1 MQYEQQISKITIFED
16 ELTIAWSWEKHNQGD
31 LTSTTCS
38 SFRRD
43 SDGFVI
49 VFIIFVRYKERKNTS
64 KHTNY
69 TLNSMIDWRIYVV
82 IQFYNSDKGLYI
94 AIHKF
99 L

>member
-49 VFIIFVRYKERKNTS
+49 VFIIFVRYKERK
-64 KHTNY
+64 KY
-69 TLNSMIDWRIYVV
+69 
-82 IQFYNSDKGLYI
+82 
-94 AIHKF
+94 
-99 L
+99 